1 MSEWESDPEAPNL
14 LPISD
19 DDDEDVVEEVTSEQG
34 TAAALYGF
42 HGVISVLFETPSGF
56 AILGYDAAKLPEPEA
71 WKHIWAD
78 FVNVPKAIVWLRAFQ
93 PFEDKLH
100 AINAAHVCEEL
111 DSMLKK
117 HVVKGQLLAVGK
129 QVYKTAIE
137 EHVGINC
144 LYSLPVRELMWGL
157 EIQMRRFVPE
167 EKSELANEGF
177 QMSKGMGDLLNRY
190 NFEVNLNMVV
200 TKRIIEMA
208 GIVYECDRCVDKHNN
223 SLRSVAKHLLIISG
237 VETKNW
243 DLLKLATALK
253 IVCYPKEKI
262 PDARQ
267 LFPKQLLKTLKK
279 DAHRYKNK
287 ILKLPCLEVYKEIH
301 NACKIRLEA
310 EEVLDRLITQV
321 KKAHEAEQAS
331 KAASDH
337 QIGHGINPAKIAEL
351 TECHTML
358 SANRKERQISS
369 YPLNMTISPGILSM
383 DIHPLKFGTIA

>member
-1 MSEWESDPEAPNL
+1 
-14 LPISD
+14 
-19 DDDEDVVEEVTSEQG
+19 
-34 TAAALYGF
+34 
-42 HGVISVLFETPSGF
+42 
-56 AILGYDAAKLPEPEA
+56 
-71 WKHIWAD
+71 
-78 FVNVPKAIVWLRAFQ
+78 
-93 PFEDKLH
+93 
-100 AINAAHVCEEL
+100 
-111 DSMLKK
+111 
-117 HVVKGQLLAVGK
+117 
-129 QVYKTAIE
+129 
-137 EHVGINC
+137 
-144 LYSLPVRELMWGL
+144 
-157 EIQMRRFVPE
+157 
-167 EKSELANEGF
+167 
-177 QMSKGMGDLLNRY
+177 
-190 NFEVNLNMVV
+190 
-200 TKRIIEMA
+200 MA

-267 LFPKQLLKTLKK
+267 VNHNMLGMCTDLMKVVIHLMPVCFFQLFPKQLLKKLKK
-279 DAHRYKNK
+279 DARRYKNK
-287 ILKLPCLEVYKEIH
+287 ILKLPCLEVYKEIR

-358 SANRKERQISS
+358 SANRKERQVCFVLHMNKT
-369 YPLNMTISPGILSM
+369 Y
-383 DIHPLKFGTIA
+383 